1 MAIANRQL
9 GFTNTVSKAMKRA
22 SCFSIVLVGIC
33 GHAFAPALGEEFPR
47 VADAKGPRPE
57 DRAIARAVKNM
68 VESEHISKRVLDD
81 ELSIRAYDRFLNDLD
96 SLKLYFLQSDIDD
109 FARYRTKLDDLA
121 RNGDITFAYT
131 VYQRQLERIRE
142 LMPFVHQM
150 IDAPQDFTVDETI
163 VTDKKSLTYAK
174 TKEELLERWR
184 KQIKYSILVL
194 KSEKTEDKD
203 KVASSQPFGSDA
215 TGIVVTK
222 EPVTYTSI
230 DEVREKLH
238 RRYKTLERSRE
249 QMDVYE
255 LLELYLSSLTESLD
269 PHTNYMAPRSRA
281 NFDIALGLKLEGIG
295 AQLKFEDGTT
305 VISGVVPGGAA
316 ARDGRLKDGDSIVA
330 VGQEGKP
337 EMVDVLDMKLDDVV
351 SLIRGPA
358 GTKVRLSVK
367 PKLGGENKI
376 IEIVRAKI
384 ELADAAA
391 RGEVLQRGMKAD
403 GTPYRVGYIDLPSF
417 YLDMEQARRK
427 STNYR
432 STTSDM
438 AAILKDFNDQK
449 VDVVVLDLSRNGGGS
464 LPEAVSCTGL
474 FIDQGP
480 VVQVKDSDGQVMP
493 LEDED
498 AGVAWDGP
506 LVVMTSKLSASA
518 SEIFA
523 GAIKDY
529 NRGLVVGDPTTHGK
543 GTVQT
548 LLDVGQVYF
557 QNEKKPF
564 GALKLTIQ
572 QFYLPDGQSTQRAGV
587 TADVILPSITANM
600 DIAESDLDYALPAD
614 RIPSQRYMNYRMVDN
629 PIRAE
634 VTTKSMARVAD
645 SKDFGKLL
653 RGIESYK
660 KQKAE
665 KTRTLNESKYLALE
679 AEFDAEKVETDE
691 LTKDEKNKDKIFKT
705 NFYSEEVANIAIDY
719 FTALSDRHLIALQPG
734 K

>member
-1 MAIANRQL
+1 MAIANRRL
-9 GFTNTVSKAMKRA
+9 GFTHNVSKVMKRA
-22 SCFSIVLVGIC
+22 SCFSVVLFGITGPMLSPSRC
-33 GHAFAPALGEEFPR
+33 EEFPR

-109 FARYRTKLDDLA
+109 FAKYRTKLDDMA
-121 RNGDITFAYT
+121 KNGDISFAYT

-142 LMPFVHQM
+142 LMPYVHQM
-150 IDAPQDFTVDETI
+150 IDAAQDFSLDESI
-163 VTDKKSLTYAK
+163 VTDKKTLTYAK

-194 KSEKTEDKD
+194 KSEKIEDKD
-203 KVASSQPFGSDA
+203 KVSSNPVDGDGTKIAIS
-215 TGIVVTK
+215 K
-222 EPVTYTSI
+222 EPVTYKSI
-230 DEVREKLH
+230 DEVRAQLH

-316 ARDGRLKDGDSIVA
+316 ARDGRLKEGDSIVA

-337 EMVDVLDMKLDDVV
+337 EMIDVLDMKLDDVV

-367 PKLGGENKI
+367 PKVGDPRI

-391 RGEVLQRGMKAD
+391 RGEVLQRGVKAD

-427 STNYR
+427 SSNYR
-432 STTSDM
+432 STTTDM

-474 FIDQGP
+474 FIDRGP

-557 QNEKKPF
+557 QNAARPY

-629 PIRAE
+629 AIRAE
-634 VTTKSMARVAD
+634 VTAKSMARVGE

-665 KTRTLNESKYLALE
+665 KTRTLNEAKYLAQE
-679 AEFDAEKVETDE
+679 AEFDAEKVETEE
-691 LTKDEKNKDKIFKT
+691 LTKDEKNKDRIFKT
-705 NFYSEEVANIAIDY
+705 NFYSEEVANIAVDY
-719 FTALSDRHLIALQPG
+719 FSALSDRQLIALQPG

>member
-1 MAIANRQL
+1 MAIANGRF
-9 GFTNTVSKAMKRA
+9 GFTHTVSKTMKRA
-22 SCFSIVLVGIC
+22 SCFSIVLFGIS
-33 GHAFAPALGEEFPR
+33 GSMLSPARCEEFPR

-57 DRAIARAVKNM
+57 DRLIARAVKNM

-96 SLKLYFLQSDIDD
+96 PLKLYLLQSDIDD
-109 FARYRTKLDDLA
+109 FAQYRTKLDDMA
-121 RNGDITFAYT
+121 KNGDISFAYI
-131 VYQRQLERIRE
+131 VYKRQLERIRE
-142 LMPFVHQM
+142 LMPSVHQM
-150 IDAPQDFTVDETI
+150 IDTPQDFTLDESI
-163 VTDKKSLTYAK
+163 VTDKKTLTYAK

-194 KSEKTEDKD
+194 KSEKIQDKD
-203 KVASSQPFGSDA
+203 KVSSNQTVGGDL
-215 TGIVVTK
+215 IVTQGK
-222 EPVTYTSI
+222 ETVAYKSI
-230 DEVREKLH
+230 DDVRAQLH

-269 PHTNYMAPRSRA
+269 PHTNYMAPRSRD
-281 NFDIALGLKLEGIG
+281 NFNIALGLKLDGIG
-295 AQLKFEDGTT
+295 AQLKSEDGTT

-316 ARDGRLKDGDSIVA
+316 ARDGRLKEGDSIVA

-351 SLIRGPA
+351 SLIRGAA

-367 PKLGGENKI
+367 PKVGIDNTI

-391 RGEVLQRGMKAD
+391 RGEVLQRGLKSD

-427 STNYR
+427 SSNYR

-438 AAILKDFNDQK
+438 AAILKEFNEQK

-474 FIDQGP
+474 FIDKGS
-480 VVQVKDSDGQVMP
+480 VVQVKDSDGQIMQ

-548 LLDVGQVYF
+548 LLDVGQAYF
-557 QNEKKPF
+557 QNSKRPF

-600 DIAESDLDYALPAD
+600 DISESDLDYALPAD

-629 PIRAE
+629 AIRAE
-634 VTTKSMARVAD
+634 VTAKSMARVGD

-660 KQKAE
+660 KQKSE

-679 AEFDAEKVETDE
+679 AEFDAEKVESEE

-719 FTALSDRHLIALQPG
+719 FSALSDRHMIALQPG

>member
-1 MAIANRQL
+1 MLSPSR
-9 GFTNTVSKAMKRA
+9 
-22 SCFSIVLVGIC
+22 C
-33 GHAFAPALGEEFPR
+33 EEFPR

-109 FARYRTKLDDLA
+109 FAKYRTKLDDMA
-121 RNGDITFAYT
+121 KNGDISFAYT

-142 LMPFVHQM
+142 LMPYVHQM
-150 IDAPQDFTVDETI
+150 IDAAQDFSLDESI
-163 VTDKKSLTYAK
+163 VTDKKTLTYAK

-194 KSEKTEDKD
+194 KSEKIEDKD
-203 KVASSQPFGSDA
+203 TVSSNPVDGDGTKIAIS
-215 TGIVVTK
+215 K
-222 EPVTYTSI
+222 EPVTYKSI
-230 DEVREKLH
+230 DEVRAQLH

-316 ARDGRLKDGDSIVA
+316 ARDGRLKEGDSIVA

-337 EMVDVLDMKLDDVV
+337 EMIDVLDMKLDDVV

-367 PKLGGENKI
+367 PKVGDPKI

-391 RGEVLQRGMKAD
+391 RGEVLQRGVKAD

-427 STNYR
+427 SSNYR
-432 STTSDM
+432 STTTDM

-474 FIDQGP
+474 FIDRGP

-557 QNEKKPF
+557 QNAARPY

-629 PIRAE
+629 AIRAE
-634 VTTKSMARVAD
+634 VTAKSMARVGE

-665 KTRTLNESKYLALE
+665 KTRTLNEAKYLAQE
-679 AEFDAEKVETDE
+679 AEFDAEKVETEE
-691 LTKDEKNKDKIFKT
+691 LTKDEKNKDRIFKT
-705 NFYSEEVANIAIDY
+705 NFYSEEVANIAVDY
-719 FTALSDRHLIALQPG
+719 FSALSDRQLIALQPG

>member
-1 MAIANRQL
+1 MAIANRRL
-9 GFTNTVSKAMKRA
+9 GFTHNVSKVMKRA
-22 SCFSIVLVGIC
+22 SCFSVVLFGITGPMLSPSRC
-33 GHAFAPALGEEFPR
+33 EEFPR

-109 FARYRTKLDDLA
+109 FAKYRTKLDDMA
-121 RNGDITFAYT
+121 KNGDISFAYT

-142 LMPFVHQM
+142 LMPYVHQM
-150 IDAPQDFTVDETI
+150 IDAAQDFSLDESI
-163 VTDKKSLTYAK
+163 VTDKKTLTYAK

-194 KSEKTEDKD
+194 KSEKIEDKD
-203 KVASSQPFGSDA
+203 TVSSNPVDGDGTKIAIS
-215 TGIVVTK
+215 K
-222 EPVTYTSI
+222 EPVTYKSI
-230 DEVREKLH
+230 DEVRAQLH

-316 ARDGRLKDGDSIVA
+316 ARDGRLKEGDSIVA

-337 EMVDVLDMKLDDVV
+337 EMIDVLDMKLDDVV

-367 PKLGGENKI
+367 PKVGDPKI

-391 RGEVLQRGMKAD
+391 RGEVLQRGVKAD

-427 STNYR
+427 SSNYR
-432 STTSDM
+432 STTTDM

-474 FIDQGP
+474 FIDRGP

-557 QNEKKPF
+557 QNAARPY

-629 PIRAE
+629 AIRAE
-634 VTTKSMARVAD
+634 VTAKSMARVGE

-665 KTRTLNESKYLALE
+665 KTRTLNEAKYLAQE
-679 AEFDAEKVETDE
+679 AEFDAEKVETEE
-691 LTKDEKNKDKIFKT
+691 LTKDEKNKDRIFKT
-705 NFYSEEVANIAIDY
+705 NFYSEEVANIAVDY
-719 FTALSDRHLIALQPG
+719 FSALSDRQLIALQPG

>member
-1 MAIANRQL
+1 MAIANRRL
-9 GFTNTVSKAMKRA
+9 GFTHSVSKAMKRA
-22 SCFSIVLVGIC
+22 SYFSIVLFGIT
-33 GHAFAPALGEEFPR
+33 GPILSPARCEEFPR

-109 FARYRTKLDDLA
+109 FAKYRTKLDDMA
-121 RNGDITFAYT
+121 KNGDISFAYT

-142 LMPFVHQM
+142 LMPYVHQM
-150 IDAPQDFTVDETI
+150 IDAAQDFSLDESI
-163 VTDKKSLTYAK
+163 VTDKKTLTYA
-174 TKEELLERWR
+174 TTREELLERWR

-194 KSEKTEDKD
+194 KSEKIEDKD
-203 KVASSQPFGSDA
+203 KVSSKPFDGE
-215 TGIVVTK
+215 GTK
-222 EPVTYTSI
+222 EAGSKEAVTYKSI
-230 DEVREKLH
+230 DEVRAQLH

-316 ARDGRLKDGDSIVA
+316 ARDGRLKEGDSIVA

-337 EMVDVLDMKLDDVV
+337 EMIDVLDMKLDDVV

-367 PKLGGENKI
+367 PKVGDPRI

-391 RGEVLQRGMKAD
+391 RGEVLQRGVKAD

-427 STNYR
+427 SSNYR
-432 STTSDM
+432 STTTDM

-474 FIDQGP
+474 FIDRGP
-480 VVQVKDSDGQVMP
+480 VVQVKDSDGQVMQ

-557 QNEKKPF
+557 QNAARPY

-614 RIPSQRYMNYRMVDN
+614 RIPSQRYTNYRMVDN
-629 PIRAE
+629 AIRAE
-634 VTTKSMARVAD
+634 VTAKSMARVGE
-645 SKDFGKLL
+645 SKDFGKML

-665 KTRTLNESKYLALE
+665 KTRTLNEAKYLALE
-679 AEFDAEKVETDE
+679 AEFDAEKVETEE

-705 NFYSEEVANIAIDY
+705 NFYSEEVANIAVDY
-719 FTALSDRHLIALQPG
+719 FSALSDRQLIALQPG

>member
-1 MAIANRQL
+1 
-9 GFTNTVSKAMKRA
+9 
-22 SCFSIVLVGIC
+22 
-33 GHAFAPALGEEFPR
+33 
-47 VADAKGPRPE
+47 
-57 DRAIARAVKNM
+57 
-68 VESEHISKRVLDD
+68 
-81 ELSIRAYDRFLNDLD
+81 
-96 SLKLYFLQSDIDD
+96 
-109 FARYRTKLDDLA
+109 
-121 RNGDITFAYT
+121 
-131 VYQRQLERIRE
+131 
-142 LMPFVHQM
+142 
-150 IDAPQDFTVDETI
+150 
-163 VTDKKSLTYAK
+163 
-174 TKEELLERWR
+174 
-184 KQIKYSILVL
+184 
-194 KSEKTEDKD
+194 
-203 KVASSQPFGSDA
+203 
-215 TGIVVTK
+215 
-222 EPVTYTSI
+222 
-230 DEVREKLH
+230 
-238 RRYKTLERSRE
+238 
-249 QMDVYE
+249 MDVYE

-316 ARDGRLKDGDSIVA
+316 ARDGRLKEGDSIVA

-337 EMVDVLDMKLDDVV
+337 EMIDVLDMKLDDVV

-367 PKLGGENKI
+367 PKVGDPRI

-391 RGEVLQRGMKAD
+391 RGEVLQRGVKAD

-427 STNYR
+427 SSNYR
-432 STTSDM
+432 STTTDM

-474 FIDQGP
+474 FIDRGP

-557 QNEKKPF
+557 QNAARPY

-629 PIRAE
+629 AIRAE
-634 VTTKSMARVAD
+634 VTAKSMARVGE

-665 KTRTLNESKYLALE
+665 KTRTLNEAKYLAQE
-679 AEFDAEKVETDE
+679 AEFDAEKVETEE
-691 LTKDEKNKDKIFKT
+691 LTKDEKNKDRIFKT
-705 NFYSEEVANIAIDY
+705 NFYSEEVANIAVDY
-719 FTALSDRHLIALQPG
+719 FSALSDRQLIALQPG

>member
-1 MAIANRQL
+1 MAIANGRL
-9 GFTNTVSKAMKRA
+9 GFTHCVSKAMKRA
-22 SCFSIVLVGIC
+22 SCFSIVLFGIS
-33 GHAFAPALGEEFPR
+33 GPMLSPARCEEFPR

-96 SLKLYFLQSDIDD
+96 SLKLYFLQSDLDD
-109 FARYRTKLDDLA
+109 FAKYRTKLDDMA
-121 RNGDITFAYT
+121 KNGDISFAYT
-131 VYQRQLERIRE
+131 VYQRQLERIHE
-142 LMPFVHQM
+142 LMPSVHQM
-150 IDAPQDFTVDETI
+150 IDAKQDFTLDESI
-163 VTDKKSLTYAK
+163 MTDKKSLTYAK

-194 KSEKTEDKD
+194 KSEKIEDK
-203 KVASSQPFGSDA
+203 KIASVTQTPAGEIQNVVKQESVAYKSMD
-215 TGIVVTK
+215 
-222 EPVTYTSI
+222 
-230 DEVREKLH
+230 DVRAQLH

-269 PHTNYMAPRSRA
+269 PHTNYMAPRSRD
-281 NFDIALGLKLEGIG
+281 NFNIALGLKLDGIG

-316 ARDGRLKDGDSIVA
+316 ARDGRLKEGDSIVA

-367 PKLGGENKI
+367 PKVGIDNTI

-391 RGEVLQRGMKAD
+391 RGEVLQRGLKAD

-427 STNYR
+427 SSNYR
-432 STTSDM
+432 STTTDM

-474 FIDQGP
+474 FIDKGS
-480 VVQVKDSDGQVMP
+480 VVQVKDSDGQVMQ

-529 NRGLVVGDPTTHGK
+529 NRGLVVGDPATHGK

-557 QNEKKPF
+557 QNAARPY

-600 DIAESDLDYALPAD
+600 DISESDLDYALPAD

-629 PIRAE
+629 AIRAE
-634 VTTKSMARVAD
+634 VTAKSMARVGE

-705 NFYSEEVANIAIDY
+705 NFYSEEVANIAVDY
-719 FTALSDRHLIALQPG
+719 FSALSDRHLLALQPG

>member
-1 MAIANRQL
+1 MANENMRIGFKRNVSTVALLAVCAAL
-9 GFTNTVSKAMKRA
+9 G
-22 SCFSIVLVGIC
+22 IVGS
-33 GHAFAPALGEEFPR
+33 FAARSHGEEFPR

-81 ELSIRAYDRFLNDLD
+81 ELSARTFDRFLNDLD
-96 SLKLYFLQSDIDD
+96 ALKLYFLQSDIDG
-109 FARYRTKLDDLA
+109 FSAYRAKLDDMA
-121 RNGDITFAYT
+121 KNGDISFAYV

-142 LMPFVHQM
+142 LMPMVHEM
-150 IDAPQDFTVDETI
+150 IESVQDFTVDESI

-174 TKEELLERWR
+174 TKEELKDRWR

-194 KSEKTEDKD
+194 KSEKIPVDP
-203 KVASSQPFGSDA
+203 VASKSDPAIVNPSDA
-215 TGIVVTK
+215 VPVIEGEKATK
-222 EPVTYTSI
+222 TKSI
-230 DEVREKLH
+230 EDVRAQLH

-255 LLELYLSSLTESLD
+255 LLELYLSALTESLD
-269 PHTNYMAPRSRA
+269 PHTNYMAPRSQA
-281 NFDIALGLKLEGIG
+281 NFGIALGLKLDGIG

-316 ARDGRLKDGDSIVA
+316 ARDGRLVEGDSIIA

-337 EMVDVLDMKLDDVV
+337 EMVDVVDMKLDDVV

-367 PKLGGENKI
+367 PKVGSELKI

-391 RGEVLQRGMKAD
+391 RGEVLERGLKAD
-403 GTPYRVGYIDLPSF
+403 GTPIRVGYIDLPSF

-427 STNYR
+427 SASYR
-432 STTSDM
+432 STTTDM
-438 AAILKDFNDQK
+438 AAILQRFNDAK

-474 FIDQGP
+474 FIDKGP
-480 VVQVKDSDGQVMP
+480 VVQVKDSNGQVTP

-498 AGVAWDGP
+498 PGVAWSGP
-506 LVVMTSKLSASA
+506 LVVMTSQLSASA

-557 QNEKKPF
+557 QNAARPY

-614 RIPSQRYMNYRMVDN
+614 RIPSQRYTNYRMIDN

-634 VTTKSMARVAD
+634 VTSKSLTRISE

-653 RGIESYK
+653 RGIENYK

-665 KTRTLNESKYLALE
+665 KTRTLNESQYLAQE
-679 AEFDAEKVETDE
+679 AEFDAEKVETEE
-691 LTKDEKNKDKIFKT
+691 LTKDEKNKDKIFNS
-705 NFYSEEVANIAIDY
+705 NFYSEEVVNIAMDY
-719 FTALSDRHLIALQPG
+719 FSALRDRQLLALKLG
-734 K
+734 N

>member
-9 GFTNTVSKAMKRA
+9 GFTHTVSKAMKRA
-22 SCFSIVLVGIC
+22 SCFSIVLFGITGSMLSPVRC
-33 GHAFAPALGEEFPR
+33 EEFPR

-68 VESEHISKRVLDD
+68 VEGEHISKRVLDD

-109 FARYRTKLDDLA
+109 FAKYRTKLDDMA
-121 RNGDITFAYT
+121 KNGDISFAYT

-142 LMPFVHQM
+142 LMPYVHQM
-150 IDAPQDFTVDETI
+150 IDAPQDFSLDESI
-163 VTDKKSLTYAK
+163 VTDKKTLTYAK

-194 KSEKTEDKD
+194 KSEKIEDKD
-203 KVASSQPFGSDA
+203 KLSSKPFDGEGIKVAGS
-215 TGIVVTK
+215 K
-222 EPVTYTSI
+222 EAVTYKSI
-230 DEVREKLH
+230 DEVRAQLH

-255 LLELYLSSLTESLD
+255 LLELYLSSLTEALD

-316 ARDGRLKDGDSIVA
+316 ARDGRLKEGDSIVA

-337 EMVDVLDMKLDDVV
+337 EMIDVLDMKLDDVV

-367 PKLGGENKI
+367 PKVGEPKI

-391 RGEVLQRGMKAD
+391 RGEVLQRGVKAD

-427 STNYR
+427 SSNYR
-432 STTSDM
+432 STTTDM

-474 FIDQGP
+474 FIDRGP
-480 VVQVKDSDGQVMP
+480 VVQVKDSDGQIMQ

-557 QNEKKPF
+557 QNAARPY

-614 RIPSQRYMNYRMVDN
+614 RIPSQRYTNYRMVDN
-629 PIRAE
+629 AIRAE
-634 VTTKSMARVAD
+634 VTAKSMARIGE

-660 KQKAE
+660 KQKSE
-665 KTRTLNESKYLALE
+665 KTRTLNEAKYLALE
-679 AEFDAEKVETDE
+679 AEFDAEKVETEE

-705 NFYSEEVANIAIDY
+705 NFYSEEIANIAVDY
-719 FTALSDRHLIALQPG
+719 FSALSDRQLIALQPG

>member
-1 MAIANRQL
+1 
-9 GFTNTVSKAMKRA
+9 
-22 SCFSIVLVGIC
+22 
-33 GHAFAPALGEEFPR
+33 
-47 VADAKGPRPE
+47 
-57 DRAIARAVKNM
+57 
-68 VESEHISKRVLDD
+68 
-81 ELSIRAYDRFLNDLD
+81 
-96 SLKLYFLQSDIDD
+96 
-109 FARYRTKLDDLA
+109 
-121 RNGDITFAYT
+121 
-131 VYQRQLERIRE
+131 
-142 LMPFVHQM
+142 
-150 IDAPQDFTVDETI
+150 
-163 VTDKKSLTYAK
+163 
-174 TKEELLERWR
+174 
-184 KQIKYSILVL
+184 
-194 KSEKTEDKD
+194 
-203 KVASSQPFGSDA
+203 
-215 TGIVVTK
+215 
-222 EPVTYTSI
+222 
-230 DEVREKLH
+230 
-238 RRYKTLERSRE
+238 
-249 QMDVYE
+249 
-255 LLELYLSSLTESLD
+255 
-269 PHTNYMAPRSRA
+269 
-281 NFDIALGLKLEGIG
+281 
-295 AQLKFEDGTT
+295 
-305 VISGVVPGGAA
+305 
-316 ARDGRLKDGDSIVA
+316 
-330 VGQEGKP
+330 
-337 EMVDVLDMKLDDVV
+337 
-351 SLIRGPA
+351 
-358 GTKVRLSVK
+358 
-367 PKLGGENKI
+367 
-376 IEIVRAKI
+376 
-384 ELADAAA
+384 
-391 RGEVLQRGMKAD
+391 LQRGLKAD

-427 STNYR
+427 SSNYR
-432 STTSDM
+432 STTTDM

-474 FIDQGP
+474 FIDKGS
-480 VVQVKDSDGQVMP
+480 VVQVKDSDGQVMQ

-529 NRGLVVGDPTTHGK
+529 NRGLVVGDPATHGK

-557 QNEKKPF
+557 QNAARPY

-600 DIAESDLDYALPAD
+600 DISESDLDYALPAD

-629 PIRAE
+629 AIRAE
-634 VTTKSMARVAD
+634 VTAKSMARVGE

-705 NFYSEEVANIAIDY
+705 NFYSEEVANIAVDY
-719 FTALSDRHLIALQPG
+719 FSALSDRHLLALQPG